1 MCKEVLEDCSHAFSL
16 RAVDTNVRKK
26 VKIIQHAYPST
37 SMLYLRPASY
47 YEMRAVI
54 PLKETMKFKQSS

>member
-1 MCKEVLEDCSHAFSL
+1 MCKEFLEDCSNAFSMS
-16 RAVDTNVRKK
+16 AIDTNVRKK
-26 VKIIQHAYPST
+26 VKIIQHAYP
-37 SMLYLRPASY
+37 LNFPVLHPASY